1 MYPAMRTTILVLALV
16 PLLVS
21 CKGAQVPAKAPEDV
35 VRDKAAARWEAVLG
49 KDYDAAYS
57 FLSPGFR
64 SRETAEKY
72 RGRFVAGKAEWKEA
86 DIVGVAC
93 EVESCVVTIDAKYLF
108 AGVPPFPPMEV
119 ETQEEEQWVFTQGD
133 WWHVPRR

>member
-1 MYPAMRTTILVLALV
+1 MLALV
-16 PLLVS
+16 PLLIS
-21 CKGAQVPAKAPEDV
+21 CKGAQAPEKAPEEV
-35 VRDKAAARWEAVLG
+35 VREKAAARWEAVLG

-72 RGRFVAGKAEWKEA
+72 RGRFVEGKAEWKQAEV
-86 DIVGVAC
+86 VGVTC
-93 EVESCVVTIDAKYLF
+93 EEESCVVMVDAKYLF

-119 ETQEEEQWVFTQGD
+119 ETQEEEQWVFTQGE